1 MDYVSQRVERWIKTG
16 ESETVVFKES
26 MPPEHVLARDLV
38 ALANSRGGVVLLGV
52 VASNHVPGLASLEAT
67 TAAKQLRQVS
77 DSLLQGAAMIG
88 VVPIDGNLVVYAS
101 VQPAPDHLKPIVTS
115 RGEAYRRE
123 GPTTVPLETDK
134 PVVATRHTVRVFV
147 AMSFREEEEPA
158 LADYWRAMQ
167 RAAVACELPIEVFR
181 IDLAEGDYE
190 ISQAIMDQIDWSDV
204 VLADFTLGSRNV
216 YFELGYARGKGKR
229 ILQTARTDAPREF
242 DVRNWKTIV
251 YRNATELEEK
261 LKPAF
266 QAAYVAVTA
275 G

>member
-1 MDYVSQRVERWIKTG
+1 
-16 ESETVVFKES
+16 
-26 MPPEHVLARDLV
+26 
-38 ALANSRGGVVLLGV
+38 
-52 VASNHVPGLASLEAT
+52 
-67 TAAKQLRQVS
+67 
-77 DSLLQGAAMIG
+77 
-88 VVPIDGNLVVYAS
+88 
-101 VQPAPDHLKPIVTS
+101 
-115 RGEAYRRE
+115 
-123 GPTTVPLETDK
+123 
-134 PVVATRHTVRVFV
+134 
-147 AMSFREEEEPA
+147 
-158 LADYWRAMQ
+158 
-167 RAAVACELPIEVFR
+167 
-181 IDLAEGDYE
+181 
-190 ISQAIMDQIDWSDV
+190 MDQIDWSDV